1 MYQSIDFF
9 QFQKRFATEAR
20 CRKFLIKQRWQN
32 GFECPK
38 CGHNEAYFIET
49 RLTHQCKK
57 CRHQISLTAGTIFHK
72 TRTALR
78 KWFWMIYLLSQSKHS
93 YSILGLQKM
102 LNIKTYRNAWLM
114 AHKIRKALKDR
125 DALYKL
131 NGILEMDDSYFG
143 AQHATGKRGRG
154 AEKKSKVI
162 VSVKVSSDNE
172 KPIFASM
179 SVVSKIDKVN
189 ISQVA
194 QNKIESGSKV
204 ITDGWPAYNTLEK
217 TDIEHIKKVVGDPK
231 NASVVLPW
239 VHTVIANCKGILKGV
254 HHGVSK
260 KHLHYYLAEFC
271 YRFNR
276 RFWQGQLFDRM
287 INACLNSNTISL
299 AELKA

>member
-9 QFQKRFATEAR
+9 QFQKRFATENR

-32 GFECPK
+32 GFICPK
-38 CGHNEAYFIET
+38 CGHTEAYFIKT
-49 RLTHQCKK
+49 RLTHQSIK
-57 CRHQISLTAGTIFHK
+57 CRHQVSLTAGTIFHK
-72 TRTALR
+72 TKTPLR
-78 KWFWMIYLLSQSKHS
+78 KWFWVIYLLSQSKHS

-102 LNIKTYRNAWLM
+102 LKIKTYRNAWLM

-143 AQHATGKRGRG
+143 ARQVPGKRGRG
-154 AEKKSKVI
+154 AEQKSKVV
-162 VSVKVSSDNE
+162 VSVKVNDNN
-172 KPIFASM
+172 KPVFASM

-194 QNKIESGSKV
+194 QDKIESGSKV
-204 ITDGWPAYNTLEK
+204 KTDGWRAYNTLEK
-217 TDIEHIKKVVGDPK
+217 HGVEHIKKIIGDPK

-239 VHTVIANCKGILKGV
+239 VHTVIANCKGVLRGV
-254 HHGVSK
+254 HHGVSN

-276 RFWQGQLFDRM
+276 RFWQEQLFDRM
-287 INACLNSNTISL
+287 INACLNTNTISL
-299 AELKA
+299 AELRT